1 MNNYVIEIEKK
12 IKRQKEIP
20 DMIKR
25 IDSLINNENYL
36 LSDIDIKNLEN
47 EKLKL
52 EKELVPNNIN
62 LQQKHRNFFYSKDEI
77 INAPD
82 ISWLITNLIP
92 KQSIGV
98 LIGASGVGK
107 TTFVVNCCQMILKSH
122 ANVFIVYIDGDMS
135 GSKIKEIGAHKL
147 MDEYEN
153 RFMYA
158 GKTNDYFSD
167 RAQNLLQDIISEQK
181 KYPDRSYLII
191 EDSLTLVAKKTR
203 GFIDTEFL
211 YKYEREIRAL
221 NGTCLVILHK
231 NKAGVFADSQQIINY
246 CDYSYE
252 LERNDFNSCIVLHPR
267 KASRFD
273 IQGKAFFTEDR
284 KIIKEVDYDS
294 VNISFRE
301 SQFVNF
307 VLDALEEGELN
318 QSELLN
324 HLEKIRFFSEFKVG
338 QKKAIRWLREW
349 ADKGKWKYEQ
359 RVGKKNAIYYWL
371 DINSETEK
379 LAKLPNND
387 LMEIQNGY

>member
-1 MNNYVIEIEKK
+1 MNNYISEIETK

-20 DMIKR
+20 ELIKK
-25 IDSLINNENYL
+25 IDSLILNQNYL
-36 LSDIDIKNLEN
+36 LSEVDVENLIN

-52 EKELVPNNIN
+52 EKELIPNNIN
-62 LQQKHRNFFYSKDEI
+62 LQQKHRNFFYTKEEI

-82 ISWLITNLIP
+82 ISWLIPNLIP

-107 TTFVVNCCQMILKSH
+107 TTFVFNCCQMILKLHS
-122 ANVFIVYIDGDMS
+122 NVFIIYIDGDMS
-135 GSKIKEIGAHKL
+135 GSKIKEIGIPKL
-147 MDEYEN
+147 MDEYED

-167 RAQNLLQDIISEQK
+167 RAQNLLQDIIREQE
-181 KYPDRSYLII
+181 KYPERSYLVI

-211 YKYEREIRAL
+211 YQYERGIRAL

-246 CDYSYE
+246 CDFSYE
-252 LERNDFNSCIVLHPR
+252 IERNDFNSCIVLHPR

-273 IQGKAFFTEDR
+273 IQGKAFLTEDR
-284 KIIKEVDYDS
+284 KIIKEVDYDT
-294 VNISFRE
+294 VNISLRE

-307 VLDALEEGELN
+307 VLDALEDGELN

-359 RVGKKNAIYYWL
+359 RAIEKNKVFYWL
-371 DINSETEK
+371 DSQTEK
-379 LAKLPNND
+379 LAKLPND
-387 LMEIQNGY
+387 DFKGR